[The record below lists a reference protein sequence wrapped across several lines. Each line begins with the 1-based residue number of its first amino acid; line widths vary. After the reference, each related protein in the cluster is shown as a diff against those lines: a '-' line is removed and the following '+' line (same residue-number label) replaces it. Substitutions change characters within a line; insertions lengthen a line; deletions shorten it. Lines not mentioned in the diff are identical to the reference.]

1 MAASHFGHSHLHH
14 FNCSE
19 CNRDGQKDF
28 GTTIFRGQT
37 AQSLQGSTSSGRA
50 RAKAEPGAGEAAQV
64 PATGDWVSSLTEFPG
79 LLFIYF

>member
-1 MAASHFGHSHLHH
+1 MAASHFGHSRLHH

-50 RAKAEPGAGEAAQV
+50 RARAEPGAGEAAQV
-64 PATGDWVSSLTEFPG
+64 PATGD
-79 LLFIYF
+79 